1 MNTPAISILAAF
13 GLIGG
18 LVLFILYGD
27 VNAAVEW
34 ISVHGKQ
41 LLVVVQVIG
50 LFYAGMVG
58 NLKLGAVLAI
68 TILTTIFWGW

>member
-1 MNTPAISILAAF
+1 MNTPALSVIGAFAIIAAV
-13 GLIGG
+13 
-18 LVLFILYGD
+18 VLFIMYGD
-27 VNAAVEW
+27 VPAAIDW

-41 LLVVVQVIG
+41 VLVVIQVLG

-58 NLKLGAVLAI
+58 TLKLGIVLAI